1 MVGVGLCRGNDVIAL
16 AKVLGIHKKASGP
29 KTIIMKIIKQKILAS
44 ISLIIIFCIIAY
56 TWGVILFTDILATW
70 RHYVGLILF
79 IPLPWLLI
87 KNVKLAIKATGIY
100 LILGILNLLTLTP
113 DIVGNTFGIGQ
124 GSLQLSTPSFN
135 LLSFGLFVLYCILNF
150 ETLVNM
156 YLDYREQKQKKV

>member
-1 MVGVGLCRGNDVIAL
+1 MGVGRCRGNNVIPAN
-16 AKVLGIHKKASGP
+16 
-29 KTIIMKIIKQKILAS
+29 KTTIMKITKQKILAS
-44 ISLIIIFCIIAY
+44 IPLIIILCIIAY
-56 TWGVILFTDILATW
+56 TWDVILFTDILATW

-113 DIVGNTFGIGQ
+113 DIIGDSFGLNL
-124 GSLQLSTPSFN
+124 GSFHLSTPSFN

-150 ETLVNM
+150 GTLANM
-156 YLDYREQKQKKV
+156 YLDYRERKRKSE